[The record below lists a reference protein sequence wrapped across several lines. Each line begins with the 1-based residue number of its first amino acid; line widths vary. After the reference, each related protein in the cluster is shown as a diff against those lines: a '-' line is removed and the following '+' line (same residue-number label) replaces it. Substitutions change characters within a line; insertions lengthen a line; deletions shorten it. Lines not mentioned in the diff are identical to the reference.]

1 MRSRIVRGV
10 AVMVAL
16 FGVAAVGLFGA
27 ASAGAAPSGS
37 AYTCTGGN
45 FTGDPSTST
54 FTTIPPGN
62 YASITIA
69 GVCNVQADAMYNIS
83 GNLNVAPGALFD
95 AQDVASTITIGHN
108 VTAGA
113 GSFLGTVLY
122 RRRSVRNRTRV
133 DVYFDDG
140 SMVSLAAG
148 SPDADAM
155 LPHAEEVLAAARE
168 GA

>member
-1 MRSRIVRGV
+1 MPRRKLV
-10 AVMVAL
+10 
-16 FGVAAVGLFGA
+16 
-27 ASAGAAPSGS
+27 
-37 AYTCTGGN
+37 
-45 FTGDPSTST
+45 
-54 FTTIPPGN
+54 IPVV
-62 YASITIA
+62 I
-69 GVCNVQADAMYNIS
+69 
-83 GNLNVAPGALFD
+83 
-95 AQDVASTITIGHN
+95 
-108 VTAGA
+108 GA

-168 GA
+168 GV

>member
-1 MRSRIVRGV
+1 MPRRKLV
-10 AVMVAL
+10 
-16 FGVAAVGLFGA
+16 
-27 ASAGAAPSGS
+27 
-37 AYTCTGGN
+37 
-45 FTGDPSTST
+45 
-54 FTTIPPGN
+54 IPVV
-62 YASITIA
+62 I
-69 GVCNVQADAMYNIS
+69 
-83 GNLNVAPGALFD
+83 
-95 AQDVASTITIGHN
+95 
-108 VTAGA
+108 GA

-155 LPHAEEVLAAARE
+155 LPNAEEVLAAARE

>member
-1 MRSRIVRGV
+1 MPRRKLV
-10 AVMVAL
+10 
-16 FGVAAVGLFGA
+16 
-27 ASAGAAPSGS
+27 
-37 AYTCTGGN
+37 
-45 FTGDPSTST
+45 
-54 FTTIPPGN
+54 IPVV
-62 YASITIA
+62 I
-69 GVCNVQADAMYNIS
+69 
-83 GNLNVAPGALFD
+83 
-95 AQDVASTITIGHN
+95 
-108 VTAGA
+108 GA

-148 SPDADAM
+148 SPDADVM